1 MEDKWIWGAER
12 YGNGWFVRNKDKP
25 TDESW
30 HFGMSSDAEQLCDI
44 LNDYE
49 NSQPNSHKDATT
61 IIGKIHYHIIQNYG
75 HKMTLG
81 ENLLAKEIFDTI
93 YEYLKEE

>member
-12 YGNGWFVRNKDKP
+12 YGNGWFVRNRNKP

-49 NSQPNSHKDATT
+49 NSQPNSHKDV
-61 IIGKIHYHIIQNYG
+61 KEIIQEIHREVMQYSI
-75 HKMTLG
+75 KMDLG
-81 ENLLAKEIFDTI
+81 ETLLVDKIFSTI
-93 YEYLKEE
+93 YDKLSEE